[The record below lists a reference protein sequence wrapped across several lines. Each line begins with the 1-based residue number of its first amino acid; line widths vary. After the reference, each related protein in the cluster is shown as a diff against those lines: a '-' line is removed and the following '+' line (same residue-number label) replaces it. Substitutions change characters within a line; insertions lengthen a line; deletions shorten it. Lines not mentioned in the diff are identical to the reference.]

1 MSAYGVFHT
10 ILSLPPIFLG
20 LLAFAQ
26 HRSFDPLTPAGKWYA
41 ITMFLATISGFGFLP
56 TRPFVPGQVLTLVT
70 LAFLLG
76 GLFTIRGTLRAAG
89 YVQAICLT
97 TTYLLLMVFTTTEGL
112 TRLPVGKPFAA
123 GPEDPAL
130 LPVRVGLLV
139 AFAVALGMQIVKLR
153 KRPAVGC

>member
-10 ILSLPPIFLG
+10 ILSLPPIFFG
-20 LLAFAQ
+20 LLAFVQ
-26 HRSFDPLTPAGKWYA
+26 HRSFDPRTWAGKWYA
-41 ITMFLATISGFGFLP
+41 ITMFLGTVSAFGFLP
-56 TRPFVPGQVLTLVT
+56 TRPFVPGQVLTLIT

-76 GLFTIRGTLRAAG
+76 GLFTFRGTLRPAG

-130 LPVRVGLLV
+130 LPVRIGLLV
-139 AFAVALGMQIVKLR
+139 AFAVALGMQIMKLR
-153 KRPAVGC
+153 KRSAVL